1 MQLQQ
6 PLQTQ
11 ITGGQ
16 RHLQA
21 EKVRPTKLRWMKW
34 QKAVWRTVATVG
46 PPTLPGPSPSP
57 PRSCFQ
63 KISARFGKIVSVLLT
78 CFSQLGERDL
88 SPLFLV
94 GTNRVVYAVFAR
106 SCKSNTAD
114 FGKRCIERYT
124 TQEKKKR
131 GLAPGGW
138 GSPPDPL
145 ERRGKR
151 DSRRTIEKTC
161 MYKMNY
167 R

>member
-131 GLAPGGW
+131 GPSICPRRLGE
-138 GSPPDPL
+138 SPRPP
-145 ERRGKR
+145 RTKGKKR
-151 DSRRTIEKTC
+151 LSQDHRKDL
-161 MYKMNY
+161 YV
-167 R
+167 